1 MPTELLSSGGTL
13 ISVTQNVVYALP
25 VCRALLTCDTA
36 AATFVQSNDP
46 AFGVSVPLAIS
57 AAGEAEIGGGFI
69 KCTSGNVK
77 ITIKKR

>member
-1 MPTELLSSGGTL
+1 MPTELISLGPVTTL
-13 ISVTQNVVYALP
+13 TQNVVYALP
-25 VCRALLTCDTA
+25 VSRALLTCDTA

-57 AAGEAEIGGGFI
+57 AAGEAEVGGGFI

-77 ITIKKR
+77 VAIKKA